1 MIQNTE
7 KKEKEQYFKRLFED
21 YYAPFCIY
29 AKRFVDSRQTSE
41 DLVSEAFIIVW
52 EKIEQGRL
60 QRETVV
66 EYIRRI
72 VTNLCLNHL
81 KHHAFELNYA
91 VADRNKGPAY
101 TDSPHALYT
110 QKELYE
116 MLTDVLRQ
124 LPEQHRQVFIA
135 SYIEDKNNIEIA
147 QELEISVKSVIRYKQ
162 KTIEL
167 LKKNLKSYMSVMLL
181 LMAVKHYG

>member
-1 MIQNTE
+1 MVLNTE
-7 KKEKEQYFKRLFED
+7 KKEKEQYFKQLFED

-29 AKRFVDSRQTSE
+29 AKRFVDSRPTCE
-41 DLVSEAFIIVW
+41 DLVSEAFVIVW
-52 EKIEQGRL
+52 EKLERDQL

-81 KHHAFELNYA
+81 KHHAFELDYA
-91 VADRNKGPAY
+91 VADRNKGAVY
-101 TDSPHALYT
+101 ADSPHALYT

-124 LPEQHRQVFIA
+124 LPEHHRRVFIA
-135 SYIEDKNNIEIA
+135 SYIDDKNNIEIDYRTRR
-147 QELEISVKSVIRYKQ
+147 LIFISFHADFVK
-162 KTIEL
+162 KT
-167 LKKNLKSYMSVMLL
+167 N
-181 LMAVKHYG
+181 